1 MIQSLCEMKLEEHI
15 SSLVKLD
22 KALLEALNREFHTVV
37 LPKGEVIFQAGNVAK
52 HIFYIEDGLARM
64 FYSNDA
70 GKDISYAFFPENN
83 FLAPSESFL
92 EQKPS
97 QYTVEI
103 LEDSHV
109 RHISQDGLNRLLEE
123 FPFVEKIKSHILA
136 NFLYQANRR
145 IVALQFQNAQQRY
158 ETLEQTEGN
167 VLQRA
172 PLGQIASYLGIT
184 QETLSRIRGKR

>member
-1 MIQSLCEMKLEEHI
+1 MIQFYSEMKLEEHI

-22 KALLEALNREFHTVV
+22 EPLLDAINREFLAVI
-37 LPKGEVIFQAGNVAK
+37 LPKNEVIFQTGNVAK

-64 FYSNDA
+64 FYSNEA
-70 GKDISYAFFPENN
+70 GKDISYEFFPENN

-97 QYTVEI
+97 QYTVEL
-103 LEDSHV
+103 LEDSHL
-109 RHISQDGLNRLLEE
+109 RYISQDGLNRLLEE
-123 FPFVEKIKSHILA
+123 FPIVEKIKSHILA

-158 ETLEQTEGN
+158 ETLEQTKGN
-167 VLQRA
+167 ILQRA